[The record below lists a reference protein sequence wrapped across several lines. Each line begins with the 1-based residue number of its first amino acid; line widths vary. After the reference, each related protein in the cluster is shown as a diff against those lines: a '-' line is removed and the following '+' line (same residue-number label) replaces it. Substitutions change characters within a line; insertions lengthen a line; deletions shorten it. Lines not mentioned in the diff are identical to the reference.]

1 MAWLWLSVA
10 VLFEVAGTISM
21 KMSEG
26 LSKPGLAVL
35 MGVFYLIS
43 FGVMSLAL
51 KDIPVSIAYAI
62 WSGAG
67 ITILAVVGLF
77 AFQEPM
83 TWLKA
88 GSLLLIILGVAGLRI
103 GSPEAKVP
111 KNESIHQVADYPSSV
126 LAWDVSLHRSAES
139 KPTKEECH

>member
-1 MAWLWLSVA
+1 MAWLWLAVA

-35 MGVFYLIS
+35 MGIFYLIS

-51 KDIPVSIAYAI
+51 KEIPVSIAYAI

-67 ITILAVVGLF
+67 ITILALVGLF

-88 GSLLLIILGVAGLRI
+88 GSLLLIILGVAGLRM

-111 KNESIHQVADYPSSV
+111 SNGSLQLAAEYSPSV
-126 LAWDVSLHRSAES
+126 LAQDSSLHHDAELQ
-139 KPTKEECH
+139 PDKEG

>member
-1 MAWLWLSVA
+1 MAWLWLAVA

-35 MGVFYLIS
+35 MGIFYLIS

-51 KDIPVSIAYAI
+51 KEIPVSIAYAI

-88 GSLLLIILGVAGLRI
+88 GSLLLIILGVAGLRM

-111 KNESIHQVADYPSSV
+111 SNGSLQLAAEYSPSV
-126 LAWDVSLHRSAES
+126 LAQDVPLHHGAEFQPD
-139 KPTKEECH
+139 KMG

>member
-1 MAWLWLSVA
+1 MAWLWLAVA

-35 MGVFYLIS
+35 MGIFYLIS

-51 KDIPVSIAYAI
+51 KEIPVSIAYAI

-88 GSLLLIILGVAGLRI
+88 GSLLLIILGVAGLRM

-111 KNESIHQVADYPSSV
+111 SNRSLQLAAEYSPSI
-126 LAWDVSLHRSAES
+126 LAQDVSQHHGAEFQ
-139 KPTKEECH
+139 PDKEG

>member
-1 MAWLWLSVA
+1 MAWLWLAVA

-35 MGVFYLIS
+35 MGIFYLIS
-43 FGVMSLAL
+43 FGIMSLAL
-51 KDIPVSIAYAI
+51 KEIPVSIAYAI

-88 GSLLLIILGVAGLRI
+88 GSLLLIILGVAGLRM

-111 KNESIHQVADYPSSV
+111 GNSSLQLTADYSSSG
-126 LAWDVSLHRSAES
+126 LAQDVSLHHDAE
-139 KPTKEECH
+139 

>member
-1 MAWLWLSVA
+1 MAWVWLSIA

-21 KMSEG
+21 KLSEG

-35 MGVFYLIS
+35 MGAFYLIS

-51 KDIPVSIAYAI
+51 KEIPVSIAYAI

-103 GSPEAKVP
+103 SSPEAKVS
-111 KNESIHQVADYPSSV
+111 NDSTHSIIVYSSSAAPMEV
-126 LAWDVSLHRSAES
+126 PFHTFAES
-139 KPTKEECH
+139 ASIKEESR

>member
-1 MAWLWLSVA
+1 MAWLWLAVA

-35 MGVFYLIS
+35 MGIFYLIS

-51 KDIPVSIAYAI
+51 KEIPVSIAYAI

-88 GSLLLIILGVAGLRI
+88 GSLLLIILGVAGLRM

-111 KNESIHQVADYPSSV
+111 GNGSLQLAAEYSPSI
-126 LAWDVSLHRSAES
+126 LAQDVSLHHDAEFQLD
-139 KPTKEECH
+139 KEG

>member
-1 MAWLWLSVA
+1 MAWVWLSIA
-10 VLFEVAGTISM
+10 ILFEVAGTISM
-21 KMSEG
+21 KLSEG

-35 MGVFYLIS
+35 MGAFYLIS

-51 KDIPVSIAYAI
+51 KEIPVSIAYAI

-103 GSPEAKVP
+103 SSPEAKVSNYSTSSITGYSSSAAP
-111 KNESIHQVADYPSSV
+111 MEVSIHP
-126 LAWDVSLHRSAES
+126 LAES
-139 KPTKEECH
+139 ASIKEESR

>member
-1 MAWLWLSVA
+1 MAWLWLAVA
-10 VLFEVAGTISM
+10 VLFEVAGTIFM

-35 MGVFYLIS
+35 MGIFYLIS

-51 KDIPVSIAYAI
+51 KEIPVSIAYAI

-67 ITILAVVGLF
+67 ITILTVVGLF

-88 GSLLLIILGVAGLRI
+88 GSLLLIILGVAGLRM

-111 KNESIHQVADYPSSV
+111 SNASLQLAAEYSTSV
-126 LAWDVSLHRSAES
+126 LAQDVSLHHDAE
-139 KPTKEECH
+139 

>member
-1 MAWLWLSVA
+1 MAWLWLAVA

-35 MGVFYLIS
+35 MGIFYLIS

-51 KDIPVSIAYAI
+51 KEIPVSIAYAI

-67 ITILAVVGLF
+67 VTILAVVGLF

-88 GSLLLIILGVAGLRI
+88 GSLLLIILGVAGLRM
-103 GSPEAKVP
+103 GSPEAK
-111 KNESIHQVADYPSSV
+111 APSKASFQ
-126 LAWDVSLHRSAES
+126 LAAEYSPSALAQDGFLHHGAELQ
-139 KPTKEECH
+139 PDKEE

>member
-1 MAWLWLSVA
+1 MAWLWLAVA

-35 MGVFYLIS
+35 MGIFYLIS

-51 KDIPVSIAYAI
+51 KEIPVSIAYAI

-88 GSLLLIILGVAGLRI
+88 GSLLLIILGVAGLRM

-111 KNESIHQVADYPSSV
+111 SNGSLQLAAEYSPSV
-126 LAWDVSLHRSAES
+126 LSQDVSLHHGAEFQ
-139 KPTKEECH
+139 PDKEG

>member
-1 MAWLWLSVA
+1 MAWLWLAVA

-35 MGVFYLIS
+35 MGIFYLIS

-51 KDIPVSIAYAI
+51 KEIPVSIAYAI

-88 GSLLLIILGVAGLRI
+88 GSLLLIILGVAGLRM

-111 KNESIHQVADYPSSV
+111 SNASFQVAAEYSPSV
-126 LAWDVSLHRSAES
+126 LAQEGSLQHGA
-139 KPTKEECH
+139 KLQPDKEG

>member
-1 MAWLWLSVA
+1 MAWLWLAVA

-35 MGVFYLIS
+35 MGIFYLIS

-51 KDIPVSIAYAI
+51 KEIPVSIAYAI

-88 GSLLLIILGVAGLRI
+88 GSLLLIILGVAGLRM

-111 KNESIHQVADYPSSV
+111 GNSSLQLTADYSSSG
-126 LAWDVSLHRSAES
+126 LAQDVSLHHDAE
-139 KPTKEECH
+139 

>member
-1 MAWLWLSVA
+1 MAWLWLAVA

-35 MGVFYLIS
+35 MGIFYLIS

-51 KDIPVSIAYAI
+51 KEIPVSIAYAI

-67 ITILAVVGLF
+67 VIILAVVGLF

-88 GSLLLIILGVAGLRI
+88 GSLLLIILGVAGLRM

-111 KNESIHQVADYPSSV
+111 SNGSLQMAADYSSSV
-126 LAWDVSLHRSAES
+126 LTQDGSLHHDAELI
-139 KPTKEECH
+139 PDKEG

>member
-1 MAWLWLSVA
+1 MAWLWLAVA

-35 MGVFYLIS
+35 MGIFYLIS

-51 KDIPVSIAYAI
+51 KEIPVSIAYAI

-67 ITILAVVGLF
+67 ITILALVGLF

-88 GSLLLIILGVAGLRI
+88 GSLLLIILGVAGLRM

-111 KNESIHQVADYPSSV
+111 SNGSLQLAAEYSPSV
-126 LAWDVSLHRSAES
+126 LAQDGSLHHDAELQ
-139 KPTKEECH
+139 PDKEG

>member
-1 MAWLWLSVA
+1 MAWLWLAVA

-35 MGVFYLIS
+35 MGIFYLIS

-51 KDIPVSIAYAI
+51 KEIPVSIAYAI

-88 GSLLLIILGVAGLRI
+88 GSLLLIILGVAGLRM
-103 GSPEAKVP
+103 GSPEAKVLS
-111 KNESIHQVADYPSSV
+111 NASLQLAAEYSTSV
-126 LAWDVSLHRSAES
+126 LAQDVSLHHDAE
-139 KPTKEECH
+139 

>member
-1 MAWLWLSVA
+1 MAWLWLAVA

-35 MGVFYLIS
+35 MGIFYLIS

-51 KDIPVSIAYAI
+51 KEIPVSIAYAI

-88 GSLLLIILGVAGLRI
+88 GSLLLIILGVAGLRM

-111 KNESIHQVADYPSSV
+111 SNASLQLAAEYSTSV
-126 LAWDVSLHRSAES
+126 LAQDVSLHHDAE
-139 KPTKEECH
+139 